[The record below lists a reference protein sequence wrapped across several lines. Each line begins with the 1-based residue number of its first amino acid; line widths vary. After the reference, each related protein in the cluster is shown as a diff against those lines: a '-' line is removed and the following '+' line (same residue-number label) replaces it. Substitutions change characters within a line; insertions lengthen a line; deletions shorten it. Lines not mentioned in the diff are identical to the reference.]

1 MTEPSSGR
9 TPAPR
14 DLSGPSLLRWARQ
27 DRAAARAAL
36 GALAP
41 AAQAGLCQELRPEVR
56 SEFLMLLE
64 HPEEIVPLLPETEVA
79 VTIRAGGMSEAAWL
93 LELATP
99 EHRQAC
105 FDLDVWKGSTLE
117 LARSIEWIDALIEAG
132 RPVLAQALSDLDP
145 ELWVLALRRMSDV
158 VVVAREDERPDGF
171 FTEDGVVYF
180 RAHSDEDLARE
191 KEIVQCA
198 FADAQPRY
206 WQMVYGALFELPSE
220 TEEFALRW
228 RNGRLADLGFPA
240 REQAMQVYRTL
251 RPEQLDAEAADATL
265 WQGRATGSLVEP
277 VDLPRQLE
285 GTLIAEALA
294 ELSPPRAA
302 DRLGYIL
309 GVANAVAVA
318 DGLRL
323 SESESIP
330 DALRK
335 AVIGI
340 DAGLR
345 AVAAARDE
353 TPGTV
358 LEKTRPVDL
367 FRIGA
372 TFEPERIPRPP
383 PALEDEPEDEDSGD
397 SLPG

>member
-1 MTEPSSGR
+1 VTEPSSR
-9 TPAPR
+9 RALAPQ
-14 DLSGPSLLRWARQ
+14 DLSGPAVLRWARQ
-27 DRAAARAAL
+27 DRAAARGALQALDPAAL
-36 GALAP
+36 
-41 AAQAGLCQELRPEVR
+41 AGLCQELRPEVR
-56 SEFLMLLE
+56 NEFFMLLE
-64 HPEEIVPLLPETEVA
+64 HPEEVVPLLAETEVA
-79 VTIRAGGMSEAAWL
+79 VTIRASGMSEAAWL

-99 EHRQAC
+99 EQRQAC
-105 FDLDVWKGSTLE
+105 FDLDVWEGRAIDH
-117 LARSIEWIDALIEAG
+117 ARSAEWIDALIEAG

-145 ELWVLALRRMSDV
+145 ELWVLALRRMADV

-171 FTEDGVVYF
+171 FTEDGVIYF
-180 RAHSDEDLARE
+180 RAHSDADFARV

-220 TEEFALRW
+220 IEEFALRW
-228 RNGRLADLGFPA
+228 RSGRLADLGFPA
-240 REQAMQVYRTL
+240 REQAMQAYRPL
-251 RPEQLDAEAADATL
+251 RPDQVAAESADATT
-265 WQGRATGSLVEP
+265 WQGRAPSSLVER
-277 VDLPRQLE
+277 VDLPRQLD
-285 GTLIAEALA
+285 GTLVAEALA
-294 ELSPPRAA
+294 ELPAARAA

-335 AVIGI
+335 AVTGI

-345 AVAAARDE
+345 ALARARDE
-353 TPGTV
+353 SPGKV
-358 LEKTRPVDL
+358 LETTRPLDL

-372 TFEPERIPRPP
+372 TLEPERIPRPP
-383 PALEDEPEDEDSGD
+383 PEPEPEDEPEGDSGE
-397 SLPG
+397 S

>member
-1 MTEPSSGR
+1 MTDPTSGR
-9 TPAPR
+9 TLAPH
-14 DLSGPSLLRWARQ
+14 DLSGPALLRRARR
-27 DRAAARAAL
+27 DRAGVRAAL
-36 GALAP
+36 EALSP
-41 AAQAGLCQELRPEVR
+41 AVLAGLCQELRPEVR
-56 SEFLMLLE
+56 NEFLMLLE
-64 HPEEIVPLLPETEVA
+64 RPEEVVPLLAETELCVM
-79 VTIRAGGMSEAAWL
+79 VRSGGMSEAAWL

-99 EHRQAC
+99 EQRQAC
-105 FDLDVWKGSTLE
+105 FDLDVWKDNALDH
-117 LARSIEWIDALIEAG
+117 ARSAEWIDALIEAG

-145 ELWVLALRRMSDV
+145 ELWVLALRRMADV
-158 VVVAREDERPDGF
+158 VVVSREDERPDGF

-180 RAHSDEDLARE
+180 RAHSDADFARV
-191 KEIVQCA
+191 KEIVQCG
-198 FADAQPRY
+198 FSEAQPRY
-206 WQMVYGALFELPSE
+206 WQMVYGAFFELPTE
-220 TEEFALRW
+220 MEEFALRW

-240 REQAMQVYRTL
+240 REQAMQAYRPL
-251 RPEQLDAEAADATL
+251 RPEQADAESADATI
-265 WQGRATGSLVEP
+265 WEGRAPGSLVER

-285 GTLIAEALA
+285 GTLVGEALA
-294 ELSPPRAA
+294 ELPPARAA

-335 AVIGI
+335 AVTGI

-345 AVAAARDE
+345 ALARSRDE

-358 LEKTRPVDL
+358 LEKIRPLDL

-372 TFEPERIPRPP
+372 TLEPERIPRPP
-383 PALEDEPEDEDSGD
+383 PVPEPEDDSDESSG
-397 SLPG
+397 S